1 MKTSRAKVGA
11 VVLDKIT
18 GCFYQVTEEKPDG
31 AIAKAIEDGFDK
43 RTHFLSKDVVLGE
56 KSVKITDANAICF
69 RCILDAPPVAAE
81 GYYAADGI
89 LMKDG
94 NPVTEQGELYISAV
108 FPAVRPGYV
117 ILFANS
123 REKGMVD
130 VLSYGVTRDRFHHI
144 FQKMRPDYQFF
155 ETEAAYFFVEPAS
168 VKEEKQEDGTV
179 ITRLDKKGAVHFLD
193 KASLVSGTLQ
203 TSNIFDFSKTKMFGK
218 ALFLEVKKHL
228 HLNEEGFM
236 SDILVDVGEPYMGAF
251 FFGSGYSTCQET
263 LSSVKTITGCIPYDG
278 LFLKSEEGC
287 QLLDP
292 NGEDADI
299 RIMSRKAIAQTAGYD
314 YLVDVSATDGKIVL
328 TLANESMDAIC
339 IETKMTIDRGTVVK
353 VYPFLR

>member
-1 MKTSRAKVGA
+1 MKQTRAKVGA
-11 VVLDKIT
+11 VVLDKVT
-18 GCFYQVTEEKPDG
+18 GNYYMVTEEASDG
-31 AIAKAIEDGFDK
+31 SIAKAIEDGFDT

-56 KSVKITDANAICF
+56 KSIKITEANAICF

-81 GYYAADGI
+81 GYYAADGV
-89 LMKDG
+89 LVKDG

-108 FPAVRPGYV
+108 FPAVRPGYI

-130 VLSYGVTRDRFHHI
+130 VLSYDVTRDRFHHI
-144 FQKMRPDYQFF
+144 FQKMRPDYQLF

-179 ITRLDKKGAVHFLD
+179 VTLLDKKAAIHFLD

-203 TSNIFDFSKTKMFGK
+203 APNIFDFSKTKMFGK
-218 ALFLEVKKHL
+218 VLFLEVEKHL
-228 HLNEEGFM
+228 RPTEDGP
-236 SDILVDVGEPYMGAF
+236 DILVDVSEPYMGAF
-251 FFGSGYSTCQET
+251 FFGSGYSTCQEA
-263 LSSVKTITGCIPYDG
+263 LSSVKTITGCVPYDG

-314 YLVDVSATDGKIVL
+314 YLVDVNATDGKIVL

-339 IETKMTIDRGTVVK
+339 IESKTTFDRGTVVK